1 MLLGLDLGTT
11 NVKALLVEPD
21 GRIVARGSVPV
32 SLRHTTDGGIE
43 QDIEEIWRAT
53 VAAIRVAGEHAALAQ
68 VQAVGVSS
76 QGGAI
81 QIRDANGRC
90 TGPVISWLD
99 ARGRI
104 YDEDLYQRKGAGWL
118 RQCLGHEQS
127 GVALGQILRLQQT
140 CPDLFKPSNI
150 VGFVGDTIV
159 QRLCGR
165 GAQDCSSLSISCLYS
180 PTLKGLAPELMAE
193 LHLEADQLAELLPA
207 RAVAGTLTAET
218 AGLTGLPAGIPV
230 GPAVHDQYAA
240 TLGCGALEPGQVMF
254 GAGTAWV
261 LVAIADYLMTPVVP
275 SAWVCD
281 HVVPERWGQLL
292 SLAVGGS
299 MVQWVLQ
306 VTGRAD
312 ATREQIDDRLETIA
326 PGCDGLQLL
335 PFLDAVGGR
344 NRPVGGRLNHMRLA
358 HGPDHLLRAT
368 VEGLCFELARQL
380 GWLEAGGCPVRQL
393 IMCGGGSRGR
403 VTPQIVADIT
413 GLTVV
418 CPRETE
424 VSAFG
429 AAILSRAMLEP
440 DVPLDKLYG
449 EMIGPVREIKPVAN
463 ARFYAPLLQ
472 QYLASVQ
479 TVLTE
484 QGRTEIS

>member
-11 NVKALLVEPD
+11 NIKALLVEPD

-32 SLRHTTDGGIE
+32 SLRHTPDGGIE

-53 VAAIRVAGEHAALAQ
+53 VAAIRVAGEQADLAQ
-68 VQAVGVSS
+68 VQAVGISS

-81 QIRDANGRC
+81 QVRDANGRC

-99 ARGRI
+99 ARGRT
-104 YDEDLYQRKGAGWL
+104 YDEDIYRRKGEDWL
-118 RQCLGHEQS
+118 RRCLGHEQS
-127 GVALGQILRLQQT
+127 GIGLGQILRLQKT
-140 CPDLFKPSNI
+140 RPDLLKPPNI
-150 VGFVGDTIV
+150 VGFVGDTIG
-159 QRLCGR
+159 QRFCGR

-180 PTLKGLAPELMAE
+180 PTLKGIAPELLTEMR
-193 LHLEADQLAELLPA
+193 LEAGQFADLLPA
-207 RAVAGTLTAET
+207 RAPAGKLTDET
-218 AGLTGLPAGIPV
+218 AKLTHLPPGIPV
-230 GPAVHDQYAA
+230 GPAVHDQYTAA
-240 TLGCGALEPGQVMF
+240 LGCGALEPGQVMF

-261 LVAIADYLMTPVVP
+261 LVAIADHLMTPVVP

-299 MVQWVLQ
+299 MVQWALQ
-306 VTGRAD
+306 VTGRNG
-312 ATREQIDDRLETIA
+312 ATREQIDDWLESVT

-344 NRPVGGRLNHMRLA
+344 NRPVGGRLNHVRLA

-368 VEGLCFELARQL
+368 VEGLCFELARQIH
-380 GWLEAGGCPVRQL
+380 WLEDGGCPVRQL

-403 VTPQIVADIT
+403 ITPQIVADIT
-413 GLTVV
+413 GRAVT

-424 VSAFG
+424 ISALG
-429 AAILSRAMLEP
+429 AAILARAMLEP
-440 DVPLDKLYG
+440 HTPLEQLYQQ
-449 EMIGPVREIKPVAN
+449 MAGPTREIQASVSVQT
-463 ARFYAPLLQ
+463 YAPLFE
-472 QYLASVQ
+472 QYVESVQ
-479 TVLTE
+479 TALVE
-484 QGRTEIS
+484 QGRAEPR

>member
-11 NVKALLVEPD
+11 NIKALLVKPD

-32 SLRHTTDGGIE
+32 SLRHTPDGGIE

-53 VAAIRVAGEHAALAQ
+53 VAAIRAAGEQADLAH
-68 VQAVGVSS
+68 VQAIGVSS

-81 QIRDANGRC
+81 QVRDTNGRC

-99 ARGRI
+99 ARGRT
-104 YDEDLYQRKGAGWL
+104 YDEDIYRRKGADWL
-118 RQCLGHEQS
+118 RRCLGHEQS
-127 GVALGQILRLQQT
+127 GIGLGQILRLQKIR
-140 CPDLFKPSNI
+140 PDLLKPPNI

-180 PTLKGLAPELMAE
+180 PTLKGVAPELLAE
-193 LHLEADQLAELLPA
+193 LRLEADQLADLLPA
-207 RAVAGTLTAET
+207 RAVSGTLTAET
-218 AGLTGLPAGIPV
+218 AALTGLPAGIPV
-230 GPAVHDQYAA
+230 GPAIHDQYTAA
-240 TLGCGALEPGQVMF
+240 LGCGALEPGQVMF

-261 LVAIADYLMTPVVP
+261 LVAVADHLMTPVVP

-281 HVVPERWGQLL
+281 HVAPERWGQLL

-299 MVQWVLQ
+299 MVQWALG

-312 ATREQIDDRLETIA
+312 ATREQIDDWLESVA
-326 PGCDGLQLL
+326 PGCDGLQML

-344 NRPVGGRLNHMRLA
+344 NRPVGGRLNNMRLG
-358 HGPDHLLRAT
+358 HGSDHLLRAT

-380 GWLEAGGCPVRQL
+380 QGLEAGGCPVRQL

-403 VTPQIVADIT
+403 VTPRVVADIT
-413 GLTVV
+413 GYAVI
-418 CPRETE
+418 CPQETE
-424 VSAFG
+424 ISALG
-429 AAILSRAMLEP
+429 AAILARAMLEP
-440 DVPLDKLYG
+440 RTSLENLYQQ
-449 EMIGPVREIKPVAN
+449 MAGPTRRIQAS
-463 ARFYAPLLQ
+463 ASAQTYAPLLA
-472 QYLASVQ
+472 QYVESVQ
-479 TVLTE
+479 STLVE
-484 QGRTEIS
+484 QGRAEPR